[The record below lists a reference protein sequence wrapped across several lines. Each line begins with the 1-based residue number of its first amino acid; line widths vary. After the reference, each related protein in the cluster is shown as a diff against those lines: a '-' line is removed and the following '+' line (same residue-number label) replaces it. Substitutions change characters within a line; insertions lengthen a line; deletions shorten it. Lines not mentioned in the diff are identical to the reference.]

1 MCYLIVTE
9 LKKKHMPLGK
19 MFWLISQRNVFQS
32 EPLMHH
38 KAYFEKCLTSS
49 LIVQENP
56 KKFREFLAV
65 QDLRSFPTLMNSI
78 DHLAT
83 PESQHFEFD
92 TRLEPI
98 LRMSLD

>member
-1 MCYLIVTE
+1 
-9 LKKKHMPLGK
+9 
-19 MFWLISQRNVFQS
+19 
-32 EPLMHH
+32 MHH

-56 KKFREFLAV
+56 KKFKEFLAV

-78 DHLAT
+78 DNLAT

-92 TRLEPI
+92 TRLTLPRQSTTQ
-98 LRMSLD
+98 RMTSAVIVQLTCHDI